1 MDVHFRVGILGPGA
15 MAGRS
20 LPAQHHSGSTAQGR
34 TSRPFDRLWSMF
46 LTWQVQPANRGPPG
60 PGEKFGRAKASGGE
74 REWSRAYGL
83 RPVAPAASTRAQPL
97 CLGVENRPGFR
108 LREPAP
114 GTPTTTPSESLD
126 RRRGSSGWP
135 RAARQNEDRA
145 AYHTPCLLPQID
157 AALTGKGLGGLL
169 AVGNQPKQ
177 VGTARSCSRKDGRS
191 HTRP

>member
-15 MAGRS
+15 MPGRS

-46 LTWQVQPANRGPPG
+46 LTWQVPRTVVLLDC
-60 PGEKFGRAKASGGE
+60 GEEFRRLKAAGGE

-135 RAARQNEDRA
+135 
-145 AYHTPCLLPQID
+145 P
-157 AALTGKGLGGLL
+157 
-169 AVGNQPKQ
+169 
-177 VGTARSCSRKDGRS
+177 SCSAERRPGGRPHS
-191 HTRP
+191 MPAAPDRCGVDR